1 MNSTHDTAIIRHGWL
16 RVLIFGISYFLV
28 FLMAGEVYGWI
39 SQWIRIPEQLFL
51 LLSFVVS
58 FAFSMLTVYVF
69 RRGIDGRSLT
79 SLGFEYK
86 GYKPDVVMGL
96 LLALVLLVAESLIL
110 YFTGY
115 LKWTEFSFNGTDLL
129 SGLIIMILVAISE
142 EAVFRGYILHN
153 LMQSMNRWI
162 ALAIT
167 SLLFAL
173 LHAFNPNITW
183 LALLNIFLAGFVMG
197 IVYVYTGNLW
207 FAIAFHFS
215 WNFFLGPILGYEV
228 SGLPLESLLQQS
240 IHGPDW
246 LTGGEFGLEGSVLDG
261 AFSVMA
267 FGGMLLYVRR
277 GKRRAVSFERRAA
290 TYKP

>member
-1 MNSTHDTAIIRHGWL
+1 
-16 RVLIFGISYFLV
+16 
-28 FLMAGEVYGWI
+28 
-39 SQWIRIPEQLFL
+39 
-51 LLSFVVS
+51 
-58 FAFSMLTVYVF
+58 
-69 RRGIDGRSLT
+69 
-79 SLGFEYK
+79 
-86 GYKPDVVMGL
+86 
-96 LLALVLLVAESLIL
+96 
-110 YFTGY
+110 
-115 LKWTEFSFNGTDLL
+115 
-129 SGLIIMILVAISE
+129 
-142 EAVFRGYILHN
+142 
-153 LMQSMNRWI
+153 MNRWI

-261 AFSVMA
+261 AFSVIA
-267 FGGMLLYVRR
+267 FWGMLLYVRR
-277 GKRRAVSFERRAA
+277 GKRRASSSELQAKS
-290 TYKP
+290 YKP